1 MNFFYFIKY
10 TRNVCKY
17 ILKVSQ
23 KIIVHKIFITVVLVY
38 SIAYK
43 LRRFRENSGYTQQ
56 QMADA
61 LNIDRSTYAYYETGK
76 TNPSLETLMKIK
88 DILNVSLED
97 LLESESKPKRFFD
110 ATCDAD
116 NFDRVYELN
125 KKEKSLVS
133 LYRSLAPDI
142 QDKILENV
150 SSKKKTEEKGVWNKR
165 PKRR

>member
-1 MNFFYFIKY
+1 M
-10 TRNVCKY
+10 
-17 ILKVSQ
+17 
-23 KIIVHKIFITVVLVY
+23 Y
-38 SIAYK
+38 SIAWSLK
-43 LRRFRENSGYTQQ
+43 KFRENSGYTQQ

-76 TNPSLETLMKIK
+76 TNPSLGTLMKIK

-97 LLESESKPKRFFD
+97 LLESEPKKKRFFD
-110 ATCDAD
+110 VAEDLE

-133 LYRSLAPDI
+133 LYRSFSPDE

-150 SSKKKTEEKGVWNKR
+150 SKEKKNKKTNFPCFYKNFCA
-165 PKRR
+165 